1 MGPCESDCNGGR
13 GAFVSGIHHDQPNTK
28 EPVKNNGSQMSSVCV
43 RHFDSYHSLPNYR
56 QPIKTPYSL
65 RRELSLSIAVC
76 VCVCVGYWLE
86 RGHRQR

>member
-1 MGPCESDCNGGR
+1 M
-13 GAFVSGIHHDQPNTK
+13 SGIHHDQPNTI

-43 RHFDSYHSLPNYR
+43 RHFDRYHSLPNYR

-65 RRELSLSIAVC
+65 RRERSVSRA

-86 RGHRQR
+86 RGHKQR